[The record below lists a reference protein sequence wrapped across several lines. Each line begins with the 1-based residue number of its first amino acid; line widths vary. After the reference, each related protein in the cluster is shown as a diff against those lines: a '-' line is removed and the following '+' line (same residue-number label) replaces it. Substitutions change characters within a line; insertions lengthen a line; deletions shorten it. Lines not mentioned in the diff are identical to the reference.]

1 MHKRFTGAGVG
12 IIRISIRLFIVSL
25 SSSLLHAY
33 THAHTHT
40 HSLEVR
46 KGFLEFCIP
55 HRLSGV
61 GSHAVCRVHSCEHH
75 QSCPEH
81 LPGFSY
87 EHIVGLQFLALLDK
101 YGPVISSGKKRNRSD
116 TLPSRASLKSLCMI
130 RILFPLCWVD
140 WQFFSWCSIRLGPR
154 DGTRQKMDTDRTYT
168 LFFHTTE
175 I

>member
-1 MHKRFTGAGVG
+1 MST
-12 IIRISIRLFIVSL
+12 SL
-25 SSSLLHAY
+25 KFVCLCAC
-33 THAHTHT
+33 THTRMHTHT
-40 HSLEVR
+40 HWKLGRAFWS
-46 KGFLEFCIP
+46 FASP
-55 HRLSGV
+55 TRLSGV
-61 GSHAVCRVHSCEHH
+61 GLHAVCSVCSCEHH

-81 LPGFSY
+81 LPGFSS

-116 TLPSRASLKSLCMI
+116 MLPSRASLKSLRMT

-154 DGTRQKMDTDRTYT
+154 HGTRQKMDKCTDRTCI
-168 LFFHTTE
+168 LFFHTAE